1 MSSAHDLRKRS
12 KIRGLQR
19 QLFQVV
25 SSCGCILGVSWGI
38 FEHLGPSL
46 DHPGAILGHLG
57 TILGHLGSSWGCLGA
72 TRGRLGGILE
82 HLGAIFGANCFKLFQ
97 VVSSCFKL
105 FSSCFKLFSSC
116 FKLQPHLGGIWGHLG
131 AFGGSWEALACFFG
145 LLLKHG
151 SSFTKTSKNQR
162 KSRVFG
168 GF

>member
-46 DHPGAILGHLG
+46 DRPGAILGHLG
-57 TILGHLGSSWGCLGA
+57 TILGHLGSSWGCFGA
-72 TRGRLGGILE
+72 TRGRLGDILE

-97 VVSSCFKL
+97 VVFKL
-105 FSSCFKLFSSC
+105 FQVVFKLFQVAAAS
-116 FKLQPHLGGIWGHLG
+116 WGHLG

-151 SSFTKTSKNQR
+151 SSFTKTFKNQR

>member
-46 DHPGAILGHLG
+46 NHPGAILGHLG
-57 TILGHLGSSWGCLGA
+57 TILGHLGSSWGCFGA
-72 TRGRLGGILE
+72 TRGRLGDILE

-97 VVSSCFKL
+97 VVSSCFQVV
-105 FSSCFKLFSSC
+105 SSCS
-116 FKLQPHLGGIWGHLG
+116 HILG
-131 AFGGSWEALACFFG
+131 AFGGIWGVLGGSCMLLWAIVEAWKLF
-145 LLLKHG
+145 H
-151 SSFTKTSKNQR
+151 
-162 KSRVFG
+162 
-168 GF
+168 